1 MEALTQQLWE
11 LQNRHQG
18 DRFRFFTAVSTAVE
32 ADRVLYP
39 GSFVDVAASMV
50 FDDVT
55 YVDVDKRFPKFFA
68 DEAGVNEIIDASRDH
83 AGPVLRACCARRLPG
98 RSRHRRRVRRPAGI
112 DLGHDVREGWFEGL
126 DEVFGSGNAVR
137 ILRDV
142 TRAFVGELGV
152 AREPFVEPRSCP
164 LVVANQRIEV
174 HVSDFVARHP
184 PGRIWALLYVR
195 RKLDTATQVGGDR
208 EGQRRP
214 RILTPSLA
222 ELLERVDDL
231 VEIHIGIVV
240 NGFLGGHN
248 QDEAQINIDRVA
260 GDQHLCQRNSS
271 GRWVDHLNRSELGR
285 ERHVYA
291 AG

>member
-98 RSRHRRRVRRPAGI
+98 RSRHRRRVRRPAGGAHQATHGMAEQDDRHSDTSHLCELVFDI
-112 DLGHDVREGWFEGL
+112 VEETLETLNVALGAFGRAVASLVDGHGANTGGGKLAPQRLRSARSLGHDVREGWFEGL

-142 TRAFVGELGV
+142 TYRAKAQSTSLWS
-152 AREPFVEPRSCP
+152 PRSCSAKP
-164 LVVANQRIEV
+164 V
-174 HVSDFVARHP
+174 
-184 PGRIWALLYVR
+184 WA
-195 RKLDTATQVGGDR
+195 
-208 EGQRRP
+208 
-214 RILTPSLA
+214 
-222 ELLERVDDL
+222 
-231 VEIHIGIVV
+231 
-240 NGFLGGHN
+240 
-248 QDEAQINIDRVA
+248 
-260 GDQHLCQRNSS
+260 
-271 GRWVDHLNRSELGR
+271 
-285 ERHVYA
+285 
-291 AG
+291 